1 MTLSIDNL
9 SKPSNRKLKR
19 IADYLLYTA
28 LPAINVFFVTL
39 QPISME
45 FSLYGIAV
53 STLLI
58 TLFKGATK
66 FTTDGDVSPLKDS
79 GDEFEN
85 KE

>member
-9 SKPSNRKLKR
+9 NKPSHKKMKR

-39 QPISME
+39 QPVSME
-45 FSLYGIAV
+45 FSLYGIAI
-53 STLLI
+53 STLII

-66 FTTDGDVSPLKDS
+66 FTAEEPKESI
-79 GDEFEN
+79 DEFED
-85 KE
+85 KI